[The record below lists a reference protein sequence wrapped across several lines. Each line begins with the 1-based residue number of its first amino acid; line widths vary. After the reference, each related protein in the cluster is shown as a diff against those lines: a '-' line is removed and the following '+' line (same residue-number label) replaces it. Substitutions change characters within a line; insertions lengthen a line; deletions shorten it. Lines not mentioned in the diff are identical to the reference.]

1 MTIWTPDL
9 SSHNGPR
16 YLAIAEAIAADAR
29 SGALA
34 PGTRLPTHRD
44 LAYRLGVTVGTVSR
58 AYAEAARRGLVVGE
72 VGRGTFVAG
81 LKPRRGEGFIKA
93 APRAPGIVDFTYATP
108 PVGPAGKRLAAT
120 LAEIAALPDLDA
132 LVRYHV
138 DTGPTEHM
146 EAGSRWLS
154 GRGLTAPVERVAMTN
169 GAQHGILVTLMSL
182 ARPGDV
188 VLAESLTFP
197 GFIQVAQQLGLRI
210 ETVAADE
217 GGLIPDAVE
226 EACRRLPVRALYVM
240 PSLQNPTASH
250 LDEDRRRR
258 IADIARRHDVFV
270 IEDDVWS
277 ALLDDSIPPV
287 AAFAPDQTFHIS
299 GLSKCLAP
307 GLRVAYVLAPEGHA
321 DHVRASLRM
330 STWMSTPLMG
340 EIARR
345 WITDGTADEL
355 VRWQRAETLERTA
368 LARRL
373 LGSCLGNLGAMTSFV
388 WMPLPPPWRAGAFKA
403 EAEARGVRILTAEAF
418 AAGRDHVPH
427 AARVC
432 VGAPETAAE
441 AARGLEILAEV
452 LGSGPVRGPAV
463 V

>member
-1 MTIWTPDL
+1 MTIWNPDL
-9 SSHNGPR
+9 SSRDGPR
-16 YLAIAEAIAADAR
+16 YLAIAEAIAVDAR

-58 AYAEAARRGLVVGE
+58 AYAEAARRGLVIGE

-81 LKPRRGEGFIKA
+81 SRPRRADGFIRA
-93 APRAPGIVDFTYATP
+93 VPHAPGIVDFTYATP

-120 LAEIAALPDLDA
+120 LAEIAAAPNVDA
-132 LVRYHV
+132 LVRYHLDMGLV
-138 DTGPTEHM
+138 EHM
-146 EAGSRWLS
+146 EAGARWLS
-154 GRGLTAPVERVAMTN
+154 GRGLAAPVDRVVIAN
-169 GAQHGILVTLMSL
+169 GAQHGILVTVMTLT
-182 ARPGDV
+182 RPGDA

-197 GFIQVAQQLGLRI
+197 GFVQVAQQLGLRI

-217 GGLIPDAVE
+217 GGLVPDAVE
-226 EACRRLPVRALYVM
+226 EACRRLPVRVLYLM
-240 PSLQNPTASH
+240 PSLQNPTTTR

-258 IADIARRHDVFV
+258 IADIAKRHDVFV

-277 ALLDDSIPPV
+277 ALLDDPIPPV
-287 AAFAPDQTFHIS
+287 AAFAPDHTFHIS

-307 GLRVAYVLAPEGHA
+307 GLRVAYVLAPEGRA
-321 DHVRASLRM
+321 DHVRASVRM
-330 STWMSTPLMG
+330 SNWMSTPLMG
-340 EIARR
+340 EVARR

-355 VRWQRAETLERTA
+355 VRWQRAETRERTA
-368 LARRL
+368 VARRL
-373 LGSCLGNLGAMTSFV
+373 LGRHLGNLGAMTSFL
-388 WMPLPPPWRAGAFKA
+388 WLPLPPPWRAGAFKI
-403 EAEARGVRILTAEAF
+403 EAEARGVRVLTAEAF
-418 AAGRDHVPH
+418 AAGRDQVPH

-432 VGAPETAAE
+432 VGAPETADE

-452 LGSGPVRGPAV
+452 LGSGPVHGPAV